1 MAGRCFMT
9 AVICMEPKKRGSG
22 FKIWKEWFGLVTL
35 DTLLN
40 RFLDMGIP
48 AFDCLIYHKGEKV
61 YRRLAGFADYA
72 RTKVLDTKQMFRIY
86 SVTKLITVTAVMQMI
101 EANTLRLE
109 DRLSDFFPEF
119 ARMQVKVGN
128 SIRDADTLITM
139 QHLLT
144 MTAGFSYDR
153 SFYRPAWCMAR
164 AASDGHC
171 PTVQTVRFLAREPLE
186 YEPGTGW
193 QYSFCHDILA
203 AIVETISGERF
214 GAYVKKHIFT
224 PLGMTQ
230 STFDDA
236 QIPEGAL
243 CAQYRYHSDTNEMLN
258 CGLEVQNGF
267 RLGDAY
273 ESGGAGCCST
283 AEDIMKLLEALRK
296 GEILRPETVTL
307 LSTNHLQDA
316 QAAMFQKDQADTRY
330 GYGLGVGCSN
340 GTPGWNI
347 FGWGGAAGAYCAVD
361 RENELS
367 IIYFQHVM
375 NAPNK
380 YLRRELYP
388 AAMSELDLMG
398 RKAKFSISVG

>member
-1 MAGRCFMT
+1 MAGLSTIPAAGM
-9 AVICMEPKKRGSG
+9 VQKKGAGG
-22 FKIWKEWFGLVTL
+22 FAIWKEWFGLDAL

-48 AFDCLIYHKGEKV
+48 AFDCLIYHKGKKA
-61 YRRLAGFADYA
+61 YRRLAGFADYE
-72 RTKVLDTKQMFRIY
+72 RTRTLDTKQLFRIY

-101 EANTLRLE
+101 EAGTLRLE

-119 ARMQVKVGN
+119 AQMQVKAGDSVRN
-128 SIRDADTLITM
+128 ADTPITM
-139 QHLLT
+139 EHLLT

-153 SFYRPAWCMAR
+153 SPDRPAWCAAR

-171 PTVQTVRFLAREPLE
+171 PTVQTVRFLAHEPLE

-193 QYSFCHDILA
+193 QYSFGHDILA
-203 AIVETISGERF
+203 AVVETISGERF
-214 GAYVKKHIFT
+214 GAYVKKRIFT

-230 STFDDA
+230 STFDDG
-236 QIPEGAL
+236 QILEGAL
-243 CAQYRYHSDTNEMLN
+243 CAQYRYHSDTHAMMN

-283 AEDIMKLLEALRK
+283 AEDVMKLLEALRK

-307 LSTNHLQDA
+307 LSTNHLRGVQTEI
-316 QAAMFQKDQADTRY
+316 FQKDQADTRY
-330 GYGLGVGCSN
+330 GYGLGVGCPN
-340 GTPGWNI
+340 GTAGWNM

-367 IIYFQHVM
+367 IVYLQHVM

-388 AAMSELDLMG
+388 AAMRELDLIE
-398 RKAKFSISVG
+398 RKIKFSAIVG